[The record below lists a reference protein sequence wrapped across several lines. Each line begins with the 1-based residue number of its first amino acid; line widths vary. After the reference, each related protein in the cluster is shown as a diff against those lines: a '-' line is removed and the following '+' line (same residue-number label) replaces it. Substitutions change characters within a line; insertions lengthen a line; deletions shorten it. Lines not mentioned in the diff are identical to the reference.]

1 MEGGGGRRQWA
12 LPLLRCPKRGVHRLT
27 ATRPCTN
34 VAPFPSA
41 LGAGALII
49 ISPIFVGILFG
60 VNSVCGLIAGSIVS
74 SVQVCFCAVWGEWA
88 SLPHTNTKHIMHCLT
103 PWVQ

>member
-1 MEGGGGRRQWA
+1 M
-12 LPLLRCPKRGVHRLT
+12 PVPRCPKHGVHRLT
-27 ATRPCTN
+27 ATRPCTS
-34 VAPFPSA
+34 VVPFPSA

-74 SVQVCFCAVWGEWA
+74 SVQVCVCAVWCVRCGVSGPPSPTQTQSTSYIA
-88 SLPHTNTKHIMHCLT
+88 
-103 PWVQ
+103 